1 LFVGMLGLGMYN
13 LVRARQAW
21 MLRRDWEQTD
31 LITHLGISYLSLTLF
46 LMFLSAPNHK
56 YLWIMLA
63 LTWVLRLKAE
73 ERPPTEARA

>member
-1 LFVGMLGLGMYN
+1 
-13 LVRARQAW
+13 
-21 MLRRDWEQTD
+21 
-31 LITHLGISYLSLTLF
+31 
-46 LMFLSAPNHK
+46 MFLSAPNHK